1 MAELTAFSF
10 QPGTSLLHKLDVRFK
25 LLFLILIS
33 LVSLGGG
40 FTGLG
45 VLTGL
50 VTALII
56 HSRLPLKSSFK
67 EFRFFLIFLLLI
79 MVARMLTTPGTA
91 IIEINSLAI
100 TRPGLMSGVLICWRL
115 VIIAFVG
122 FLFVFTTPSSEIKA
136 AVEWF
141 LKPAA
146 FIPGKRIATMMGLI
160 ARFIPVILNQAKET
174 AEAQRAR
181 CVENRRNPLY
191 RIVRLGV
198 PLIRRTFEQ
207 ADRLIVAMEARCYS
221 ENRTDPDLSATRTDW
236 FALLIITIIC
246 GWIVSI

>member
-50 VTALII
+50 VAGLSI
-56 HSRLPLKSSFK
+56 HSRLPLKSGFK
-67 EFRFFLIFLLLI
+67 EFRFFLIFLVLI
-79 MVARMLTTPGTA
+79 LVARMLTTPGTA
-91 IIEINSLAI
+91 LIEIKSIAI
-100 TRPGLMSGVLICWRL
+100 TRPGLISGVLICWRL
-115 VIIAFVG
+115 VIIALVG

-136 AVEWF
+136 AVQWF

-160 ARFIPVILNQAKET
+160 ARFIPVILNQARET
-174 AEAQRAR
+174 TEAQRAR
-181 CVENRRNPLY
+181 CVEYRRNLLY

>member
-50 VTALII
+50 VAGLSI
-56 HSRLPLKSSFK
+56 HSRLPLKSAFK
-67 EFRFFLIFLLLI
+67 EFRFFLIFLVLI
-79 MVARMLTTPGTA
+79 LVARMLATPGTA
-91 IIEINSLAI
+91 IIEIKSFAI
-100 TRPGLMSGVLICWRL
+100 TRSGLMSGVLICWRL

-122 FLFVFTTPSSEIKA
+122 FLFIYTTPSSEIKA
-136 AVEWF
+136 AVDWF

-160 ARFIPVILNQAKET
+160 ARFIPVILNQARET
-174 AEAQRAR
+174 TEAQRAR
-181 CVENRRNPLY
+181 CVENRKNPLY

-236 FALLIITIIC
+236 LALLVIIIIC

>member
-50 VTALII
+50 VTALSI
-56 HSRLPLKSSFK
+56 HSRLPLKSGFR
-67 EFRFFLIFLLLI
+67 EFRFFLIFLVLI
-79 MVARMLTTPGTA
+79 LAARMLTTPGTA
-91 IIEINSLAI
+91 IIEFKSFAI
-100 TRPGLMSGVLICWRL
+100 TRSGLISGVLICWRM

-122 FLFVFTTPSSEIKA
+122 FLFVLTTPSCEIKA

-141 LKPAA
+141 LKPVA

-236 FALLIITIIC
+236 IALLIISFIC
-246 GWIVSI
+246 GWVVSI

>member
-33 LVSLGGG
+33 LISLAGG
-40 FTGLG
+40 FAGLG
-45 VLTGL
+45 ILTGL
-50 VTALII
+50 VTVLSI
-56 HSRLPLKSSFK
+56 HSRLPLKSGFR
-67 EFRFFLIFLLLI
+67 EFRFFLIFLVLI
-79 MVARMLTTPGTA
+79 LITRMLTIPGTA
-91 IIEINSLAI
+91 LIEIKSVAI
-100 TRPGLMSGVLICWRL
+100 TRPGLISGVLICWRL
-115 VIIAFVG
+115 AIIALLG

-136 AVEWF
+136 AVQWF

-174 AEAQRAR
+174 TEAQRAR
-181 CVENRRNPLY
+181 CVENRRNPFY
-191 RIVRLGV
+191 RIVQLGV

-221 ENRTDPDLSATRTDW
+221 ENRTDPVLSATRIDW
-236 FALLIITIIC
+236 FALVIIFIIC
-246 GWIVSI
+246 GWILSI

>member
-10 QPGTSLLHKLDVRFK
+10 QPGTSLLHRLDVRFK

-33 LVSLGGG
+33 LISLGGG
-40 FTGLG
+40 FAGLG
-45 VLTGL
+45 ILSGL

-56 HSRLPLKSSFK
+56 HSRLPLKSAFK
-67 EFRFFLIFLLLI
+67 EVRFFLFFLLLI
-79 MVARMLTTPGTA
+79 LVARMLTTPGTA
-91 IIEINSLAI
+91 IIEIKSIAI
-100 TRPGLMSGVLICWRL
+100 SRAGLMSGVLICWRL
-115 VIIAFVG
+115 VIIALLG
-122 FLFVFTTPSSEIKA
+122 FLFVLTTPSSEIKA

-141 LKPAA
+141 LNPAA

-181 CVENRRNPLY
+181 CVEYRRNPLY
-191 RIVRLGV
+191 RLMRLGV

-207 ADRLIVAMEARCYS
+207 ADRLIIAMEARCYS
-221 ENRTDPDLSATRTDW
+221 ENRTDPALSAARIDW
-236 FALLIITIIC
+236 IALFIIFIIC
-246 GWIVSI
+246 GLIVSI

>member
-45 VLTGL
+45 VLSGL
-50 VTALII
+50 VTALSIQA
-56 HSRLPLKSSFK
+56 RLPFKSGFR
-67 EFRFFLIFLLLI
+67 EFRFFLIFLVLI
-79 MVARMLTTPGTA
+79 LAARMLSTPGTA
-91 IIEINSLAI
+91 IIEFKSIAI
-100 TRPGLMSGVLICWRL
+100 TRPGLISGVLICWRL

-141 LKPAA
+141 LKPVA

-221 ENRTDPDLSATRTDW
+221 ENRTDPDLSATPTDW
-236 FALLIITIIC
+236 FALLIITFIC

>member
-10 QPGTSLLHKLDVRFK
+10 QSGTSLLHKLDVRFK
-25 LLFLILIS
+25 LLFLVLIS
-33 LVSLGGG
+33 LISLAGG
-40 FTGLG
+40 FAGLG
-45 VLTGL
+45 ILTGL
-50 VTALII
+50 VTALIV
-56 HSRLPLKSSFK
+56 HSRLPLKSGLK
-67 EFRFFLIFLLLI
+67 ELRFFLIFLLLI
-79 MVARMLTTPGTA
+79 LSARMLTTPGA
-91 IIEINSLAI
+91 VLIEIKSIAI
-100 TRPGLMSGVLICWRL
+100 SRLGLTSGILICWRL

-146 FIPGKRIATMMGLI
+146 FIPGKRIAAMMGLI

-181 CVENRRNPLY
+181 CVEYRRNPLY
-191 RIVRLGV
+191 RILRLGI

-221 ENRTDPDLSATRTDW
+221 EDRTDPVLSATRLDW
-236 FALLIITIIC
+236 ISFALIIIIC
-246 GWIVSI
+246 AWIVSI

>member
-50 VTALII
+50 VAGLSI
-56 HSRLPLKSSFK
+56 HSRLPLKSGFK
-67 EFRFFLIFLLLI
+67 EFRFFLIFLVLI
-79 MVARMLTTPGTA
+79 LVTRMLTTPGTA
-91 IIEINSLAI
+91 LIEIKSIAI
-100 TRPGLMSGVLICWRL
+100 TRPGLISGVLICWRL
-115 VIIAFVG
+115 VIIALLG

-181 CVENRRNPLY
+181 CVEYRKNPLY
-191 RIVRLGV
+191 RLVRLGV
-198 PLIRRTFEQ
+198 TLIRRTFEQ
-207 ADRLIVAMEARCYS
+207 ADRLIVALEARCYS
-221 ENRTDPDLSATRTDW
+221 DNRTDPDLCATRTDW
-236 FALLIITIIC
+236 FTLLIIIIIC

>member
-50 VTALII
+50 VAGLSI
-56 HSRLPLKSSFK
+56 HSRLPLKSGFK
-67 EFRFFLIFLLLI
+67 EFRFFLIFLVLI
-79 MVARMLTTPGTA
+79 LVTRMLTTPGTA
-91 IIEINSLAI
+91 LIEIKSIAI
-100 TRPGLMSGVLICWRL
+100 TRPGLISGVLICWRL
-115 VIIAFVG
+115 VIIALLG

-174 AEAQRAR
+174 VEAQRAR
-181 CVENRRNPLY
+181 CVEYRKNPLY
-191 RIVRLGV
+191 RLVRLGV
-198 PLIRRTFEQ
+198 TLIRRTFEQ
-207 ADRLIVAMEARCYS
+207 ADRLIVALEARCYS
-221 ENRTDPDLSATRTDW
+221 ENRTDPDLCATRTDW
-236 FALLIITIIC
+236 FALLIIIIIC

>member
-50 VTALII
+50 VAGLSI
-56 HSRLPLKSSFK
+56 HSRLPLKSGFK
-67 EFRFFLIFLLLI
+67 EFRFFLIFLVLI
-79 MVARMLTTPGTA
+79 LVARMLTTPGTA
-91 IIEINSLAI
+91 LIEIKSIAI
-100 TRPGLMSGVLICWRL
+100 TRSGLISGVLICWRL
-115 VIIAFVG
+115 VIIALLG

-246 GWIVSI
+246 GWILSI

>member
-10 QPGTSLLHKLDVRFK
+10 QPGTSLLHRLDVRFK

-40 FTGLG
+40 SRGLG
-45 VLTGL
+45 ILTGL

-67 EFRFFLIFLLLI
+67 ELRIFLIFLVLILLT
-79 MVARMLTTPGTA
+79 RMLTTPGTA
-91 IIEINSLAI
+91 LIENPYIVI
-100 TRPGLMSGVLICWRL
+100 TRPGLISGLLICWRL
-115 VIIAFVG
+115 MIIALVG
-122 FLFVFTTPSSEIKA
+122 FLFVFTTSSLEIKA

-141 LKPAA
+141 LKPAG
-146 FIPGKRIATMMGLI
+146 FLPGKRIATMMGLI
-160 ARFIPVILNQAKET
+160 ARFIPVILNQARET

-181 CVENRRNPLY
+181 CVEYRKNPLY
-191 RIVRLGV
+191 RLVRMGL
-198 PLIRRTFEQ
+198 PLVRRTFEQ
-207 ADRLIVAMEARCYS
+207 ADRLIIAMEARSYS
-221 ENRTDPDLSATRTDW
+221 ENRTDPALSATRLDW
-236 FALLIITIIC
+236 FALFIIVTIC

>member
-45 VLTGL
+45 ILTGL

-56 HSRLPLKSSFK
+56 YSRLPLKSGFK

-79 MVARMLTTPGTA
+79 LLTRMLTTPGTA
-91 IIEINSLAI
+91 LIEIKSIAM

-115 VIIAFVG
+115 VIIALLG
-122 FLFVFTTPSSEIKA
+122 YLFVFTTSSSVIKA

-146 FIPGKRIATMMGLI
+146 FIPGRRIATMMGLI
-160 ARFIPVILNQAKET
+160 VRFIPVILNQAKET

-181 CVENRRNPLY
+181 CVEYRKNPLY
-191 RIVRLGV
+191 RLVRLGV

-221 ENRTDPDLSATRTDW
+221 ENRTDPSLSATRIDW
-236 FALLIITIIC
+236 IALLIIIVIC